1 MTLTLLQPAV
11 ISAAPLA
18 EIKSYL
24 RLETADDDA
33 LLATLFRSALALA
46 EDFLGEILL
55 TSSWREVR
63 SGVLTFTLAQ
73 APFQSLTVMSLTDA
87 NGLVT
92 QIDPRTV
99 TIDLTDHTEALL
111 TLAMSPPDRSRLTI
125 DYVAGRASEWNSLPE
140 PIRLGILRQT
150 VHLYAHRDEPSDVG
164 IALAATALWRPYKR
178 LRLV

>member
-1 MTLTLLQPAV
+1 MTLILTQPAV

-24 RLETADDDA
+24 RLETADEDA
-33 LLATLFRSALALA
+33 MLAALFRTALALA

-63 SGVLTFTLAQ
+63 SGVLTFTLQQ
-73 APFQSLTVMSLTDA
+73 APFQSLTTLSLTDSS
-87 NGLVT
+87 GTVT
-92 QIDPRTV
+92 LIDPRTV
-99 TIDLTDHTEALL
+99 ILQLTDHDEAMLSL
-111 TLAMSPPDRSRLTI
+111 PTMPQDRSRLTI
-125 DYVAGRASEWNSLPE
+125 DYVAGLATEWNGLPE

-150 VHLYAHRDEPSDVG
+150 VHLFAHRDDPADAG